1 MGGSGERGES
11 ATGASGRARGGVP
24 SVFFLRMGQKVLS
37 AQNTRGSGAGGS
49 FARKLSEVSG
59 EWSGFSSK
67 RVCFFLKHIHLI
79 QTYSHVIHV
88 DSLIRKENLFQMLFT
103 FILAFIRVIRL

>member
-1 MGGSGERGES
+1 MAAHGQRCGEI
-11 ATGASGRARGGVP
+11 V
-24 SVFFLRMGQKVLS
+24 SVRHQDTLR
-37 AQNTRGSGAGGS
+37 
-49 FARKLSEVSG
+49 

-67 RVCFFLKHIHLI
+67 VVCFFLKHIHLI

>member
-1 MGGSGERGES
+1 MPGSI
-11 ATGASGRARGGVP
+11 
-24 SVFFLRMGQKVLS
+24 VFTP
-37 AQNTRGSGAGGS
+37 TR
-49 FARKLSEVSG
+49 

-67 RVCFFLKHIHLI
+67 VVCFFLKHIHLI

-88 DSLIRKENLFQMLFT
+88 DSLIRKDGLFQMLFT

>member
-1 MGGSGERGES
+1 MAVPPFWEHFVRFHRSASMRNLCGSTTLESGERG
-11 ATGASGRARGGVP
+11 
-24 SVFFLRMGQKVLS
+24 
-37 AQNTRGSGAGGS
+37 
-49 FARKLSEVSG
+49 
-59 EWSGFSSK
+59 GFSSK
-67 RVCFFLKHIHLI
+67 VVCFFLKHIRLI